1 MIWMSHTLNR
11 KIHVIAESGVK
22 KYGEDYQDYQ
32 ARRHL
37 TVRYTKLWED
47 VGHGDCLIRP
57 DPATTF
63 ITPIIVSP
71 LPQFTRNKL
80 TKRMGQSELLI
91 SSPYS
96 KTLESRK
103 HALEKQNKKYIRLG

>member
-1 MIWMSHTLNR
+1 MT
-11 KIHVIAESGVK
+11 
-22 KYGEDYQDYQ
+22 YGEDYQ
-32 ARRHL
+32 ARTHL
-37 TVRYTKLWED
+37 TVCYSKLGED
-47 VGHGDCLIRP
+47 GEQDDCLIRP
-57 DPATTF
+57 EPATTF

-80 TKRMGQSELLI
+80 TKRVGQSELLI

-103 HALEKQNKKYIRLG
+103 HALEEQNKKVYPRNI